1 VSKSRSH
8 FHVSPASDLLRL
20 LAQAPPWFRFMGSSL
35 ACSVDERKPRPVN
48 DRHIVNVVLVVGF
61 RLVCLLVC
69 LFGLSFG
76 FGFRLIIAS
85 WSLEIALEYEHL
97 MDIVVI
103 MVGSHFV
110 SHIPHLA
117 SVSFTRF
124 TFQFLQSPASAF
136 VFESHISILPH
147 RRIQR
152 REECKGTRLTMQC
165 GVHRWNSR

>member
-1 VSKSRSH
+1 
-8 FHVSPASDLLRL
+8 
-20 LAQAPPWFRFMGSSL
+20 MGSSL

-48 DRHIVNVVLVVGF
+48 DRHIVNVVLVGF

-117 SVSFTRF
+117 SVSFTCF

-136 VFESHISILPH
+136 VFGVPYLNSSASSNSK
-147 RRIQR
+147 
-152 REECKGTRLTMQC
+152 KGR
-165 GVHRWNSR
+165 V